1 MGDEHPVTAAEPYG
15 EPVSWQPATPRLRPL
30 RLLVSWIVAAASIWV
45 AAAVVPGVG
54 LEQTGAAFVVAA
66 LIAVLNALL
75 PPVLAA
81 LRLPFMLIA
90 GFLLVLLADAL
101 LLVIAH
107 ELVPPECHVGGLAEA
122 LLAALVM
129 AAVSVVL
136 QAILGTNDD
145 DEYSL
150 KVTRRIARRQ
160 GAQERSD
167 VPGIIFLEIDGLA
180 LPVLRDALRDGS
192 APTMARWIADEGYQ
206 LAEWETDL
214 SSQTGA
220 SQAGI
225 LLGSNEDIPAFRW
238 VEKETGR
245 LMTCSAPA
253 DCAEIER
260 RHATGAGL
268 LIDGGASRGNLLSG
282 EAAEAILT
290 VSRIEAEKKA
300 NPGYRAF
307 FANGFNVTRALV
319 LFFW

>member
-1 MGDEHPVTAAEPYG
+1 MADEHPVTPAAPYG
-15 EPVSWQPATPRLRPL
+15 EQVGWQPATPRLRPL

-45 AAAVVPGVG
+45 AAALVPGVG

-101 LLVIAH
+101 LLLIAH
-107 ELVPPECHVGGLAEA
+107 ELVPDDIHVGGFGDA

-150 KVTRRIARRQ
+150 KVTRRIAKRQ

-167 VPGIIFLEIDGLA
+167 VPGIIFLE
-180 LPVLRDALRDGS
+180 
-192 APTMARWIADEGYQ
+192 
-206 LAEWETDL
+206 
-214 SSQTGA
+214 
-220 SQAGI
+220 
-225 LLGSNEDIPAFRW
+225 
-238 VEKETGR
+238 
-245 LMTCSAPA
+245 
-253 DCAEIER
+253 
-260 RHATGAGL
+260 
-268 LIDGGASRGNLLSG
+268 
-282 EAAEAILT
+282 
-290 VSRIEAEKKA
+290 
-300 NPGYRAF
+300 
-307 FANGFNVTRALV
+307 
-319 LFFW
+319 